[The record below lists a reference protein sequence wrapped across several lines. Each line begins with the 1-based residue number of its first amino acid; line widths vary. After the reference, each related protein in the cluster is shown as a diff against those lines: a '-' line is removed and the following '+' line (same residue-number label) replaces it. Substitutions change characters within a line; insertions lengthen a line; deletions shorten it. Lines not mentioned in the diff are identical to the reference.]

1 MDKIDLHVH
10 TTASDG
16 TMCPRDVVSLA
27 AMQGLKA
34 IALTDH
40 DTMAGLSEAGEA
52 GELLGVTI
60 IPGIELSTA
69 YQGSEVHL
77 LGYFLDPEAEK
88 LREYMAWVQNA
99 RRARNEK
106 IVEKLQK
113 KGFDITM
120 EQLETENPGAV
131 LGRPHMARRLVE
143 IGAVESVKE
152 AFRRYLSRGRSCYV
166 AREYIPFAEGAQ
178 LIRDCG
184 GVAVLAH
191 PLQYG
196 FDRAKLEGLVKAAVA
211 SGVTGME
218 IYYTGYTQGD
228 INKLFDLAEK
238 YTLLPTGGSDF
249 HGENKPGVQI
259 GTGDGKLAVPAYML
273 YMLAASQYQG
283 K

>member
-16 TMCPRDVVSLA
+16 TYCPRDVVSLA

-40 DTMAGLSEAGEA
+40 DTMAGLQEAGEA
-52 GELLGVTI
+52 GELLGVTVV
-60 IPGIELSTA
+60 PGIELSTD
-69 YQGSEVHL
+69 YQGTEVHL
-77 LGYFLDPEAEK
+77 LGYFLNPEAPQLK
-88 LREYMAWVQNA
+88 EYMDWVQTA

-120 EQLETENPGAV
+120 EQLENDNPGAV
-131 LGRPHMARRLVE
+131 LGRPHMAKRLVE
-143 IGAVESVKE
+143 IGAVDSVKE
-152 AFRRYLSRGRSCYV
+152 AFRRYLTRGRSCYV
-166 AREYIPFAEGAQ
+166 AREYISFADGAK

-184 GVAVLAH
+184 GVSVLAH

-196 FDRAKLEGLVKAAVA
+196 FDRSALETLVRDAVA
-211 SGVTGME
+211 AKVTGIE
-218 IYYTGYTQGD
+218 IYYTGYTRSD
-228 INKLFDLAEK
+228 MEKLFDLAEK

-249 HGENKPGVQI
+249 HGDNKPGVQI
-259 GTGDGKLAVPAYML
+259 GSGDGNLSVPAYML
-273 YMLAASQYQG
+273 MMLAASQYR
-283 K
+283 